1 MLTICKYILGGTIF
15 LKILE
20 ISPRFFLLVILI
32 STTAIGQAYR
42 NITSHDQSAD
52 VPVVE
57 VSQDRA
63 TGRP

>member
-42 NITSHDQSAD
+42 NITSYD

>member
-15 LKILE
+15 FKILE

-42 NITSHDQSAD
+42 NITSYD

-57 VSQDRA
+57 VSQDR
-63 TGRP
+63 